1 MPADALRELQAMVT
15 KTATFN
21 GAWMNLGGRGQN
33 KELVFRLRYKA
44 CNTSSGAGAASW
56 AIHHSADGSNS
67 LGVLSSPT
75 EGDLVLS
82 TTAKSGEMFIRVR
95 TRNKYIRLALTAIS
109 GTGATVDYACEQ
121 VVTDPNIS

>member
-1 MPADALRELQAMVT
+1 MVT

-21 GAWMNLGGRGQN
+21 GAWMFLGGRGQN

-44 CNTSSGAGAASW
+44 AATSSGAGSVSF
-56 AIHHSADGSNS
+56 AIQGSNDGSNS
-67 LGVLSSPT
+67 LGSIASPT

-82 TTAKSGEMFIRVR
+82 TTAKAGEMFIRIR
-95 TRNKYIRLALTAIS
+95 TTRKYIRLALTAIS

-121 VVTDPNIS
+121 VMTDPNLS